1 MDQTKINIDY
11 CGIQNLLRILEQ
23 HGFSKAEL
31 KKISARIAAQ
41 MGADIILET
50 KNRRHSQ
57 WLLCIFSRILRE
69 KLWQVFFSL
78 WVAIKSKVW

>member
-41 MGADIILET
+41 MGADIILRN
-50 KNRRHSQ
+50 KKQ
-57 WLLCIFSRILRE
+57 
-69 KLWQVFFSL
+69 
-78 WVAIKSKVW
+78 AA

>member
-23 HGFSKAEL
+23 HGCSKAEL

-41 MGADIILET
+41 TGADISLTEKKT
-50 KNRRHSQ
+50 SGVASR
-57 WLLCIFSRILRE
+57 LLCIFSRILRG
-69 KLWQVFFSL
+69 KLW
-78 WVAIKSKVW
+78 

>member
-41 MGADIILET
+41 MGATLFSET

-57 WLLCIFSRILRE
+57 PAPMYIFPHFEGKTLAGIFLPLGSY
-69 KLWQVFFSL
+69 
-78 WVAIKSKVW
+78 

>member
-23 HGFSKAEL
+23 HGFGKAEL

-41 MGADIILET
+41 MGADIILT
-50 KNRRHSQ
+50 
-57 WLLCIFSRILRE
+57 E
-69 KLWQVFFSL
+69 KKQ
-78 WVAIKSKVW
+78 AA

>member
-23 HGFSKAEL
+23 HGFSKEDL
-31 KKISARIAAQ
+31 RPDRRTDGRGHYSQKQKTGGIAS
-41 MGADIILET
+41 
-50 KNRRHSQ
+50 R
-57 WLLCIFSRILRE
+57 LLCIFSRILRE

>member
-31 KKISARIAAQ
+31 ISARIAAQ
-41 MGADIILET
+41 MGADIILRN
-50 KNRRHSQ
+50 KKQ
-57 WLLCIFSRILRE
+57 
-69 KLWQVFFSL
+69 
-78 WVAIKSKVW
+78 AA

>member
-11 CGIQNLLRILEQ
+11 CGILNLLRTLEQ

-41 MGADIILET
+41 MGADIILA
-50 KNRRHSQ
+50 
-57 WLLCIFSRILRE
+57 E
-69 KLWQVFFSL
+69 KKQ
-78 WVAIKSKVW
+78 AA